1 MTEIA
6 ITSNTQRT
14 TPVPIRPGLTLYR
27 QPKRPGAGSPYW
39 YARARIKVGGRRLHV
54 KSTGTT
60 DLRLATDRA
69 EEFYTELQILKRGGS
84 AVAQLAGGKL
94 AERCYRFDVVADG
107 FLDSLSDAT
116 GDDERRKQR
125 YRDHRAIL
133 SAPNGLNAFF
143 KGQDVRTITP
153 GRIRD
158 FLRFAEKQS
167 RKGSLRPTTQRNML
181 ATLRLVLAYGVDEGL
196 LDRVPKM
203 PSVRMV
209 DNPRP
214 SFSRK
219 ELDHLIAACRR
230 LVDEAKTDV
239 QRDRWLE
246 MLDFI
251 DFMVGTFLRP
261 SEWVDLTHSHIK
273 VVDSDQTPHLEIA
286 VTKGKTGKRKV
297 CSMPEAVTAY
307 KRLVGR
313 HGDQPSEFVF
323 VRGRKS
329 RDGAIAW
336 MRKLFELLLEAAD
349 LEQDEFGS
357 KRVIYSL
364 RHTAL
369 SLRIIEGDKVN
380 LVLLAKNAGTSVEM
394 LERFYLSRLTP
405 QDDLQNLQSWRNRP
419 AKSNALVEAFSR
431 QTCPP
436 KTLPMMFVTYR
447 HIDA

>member
-1 MTEIA
+1 MKIDRQL
-6 ITSNTQRT
+6 NQQQRT
-14 TPVPIRPGLTLYR
+14 TPVPIRPGLSLYR

-39 YARARIKVGGRRLHV
+39 YARARINVGGKKLHT

-60 DLRLATDRA
+60 DIRLAVERA
-69 EEFYTELQILKRGGS
+69 EDLYTELQILKRGGA
-84 AVAQLAGGKL
+84 AVAQITSGKL

-107 FLDSLSDAT
+107 FLDALLGAA
-116 GDDERRKQR
+116 GNDERRQQR

-133 SAPNGLNAFF
+133 TAPNGLNAFF

-153 GRIRD
+153 GKVRD
-158 FLRFAEKQS
+158 YLRFAEKRS

-181 ATLRLVLAYGVDEGL
+181 ATLRLVLGYGVDEGL

-203 PSVRMV
+203 PSVRMI

-214 SFSRK
+214 SFSRD
-219 ELDHLIAACRR
+219 ELDHLVATCRR
-230 LVDEAKTDV
+230 LADEAKSESE
-239 QRDRWLE
+239 RNRWLE

-251 DFMVGTFLRP
+251 DFMVGSFLRP
-261 SEWVDLTHSHIK
+261 SEWVDLTHSQIK
-273 VVDSDQTPHLEIA
+273 IVESDQTPHLEIA
-286 VTKGKTGKRKV
+286 VARGKTGKRKV

-313 HGDQPSEFVF
+313 HGGQPSEFVF
-323 VRGRKS
+323 VRGRNS

-336 MRKLFELLLEAAD
+336 MRKLFESLLEAAD
-349 LEQDEFGS
+349 LENDEFGA

-380 LVLLAKNAGTSVEM
+380 LILLAKNAGTSVEM

-405 QDDLQNLQSWRNRP
+405 TDDLQNLQSRRRSRP
-419 AKSNALVEAFSR
+419 KITGTHSSVLLCTMAFN
-431 QTCPP
+431 
-436 KTLPMMFVTYR
+436 
-447 HIDA
+447 